1 MLLLLLCLCARDEEI
16 RPLFSLSLSSKKKKK
31 KRALMDECDVFFF
44 VVNSFFFSNFGFVAF
59 DSIIDRV
66 LERKSNRR
74 RRQKEDLK
82 KEISSVRRQFS
93 TFFERERSFPF
104 KTRRRSTHEYNI
116 LCKKAVRRGA
126 KLVLF

>member
-1 MLLLLLCLCARDEEI
+1 
-16 RPLFSLSLSSKKKKK
+16 
-31 KRALMDECDVFFF
+31 MDECDVFFF

-59 DSIIDRV
+59 DRV
-66 LERKSNRR
+66 LERKKSRGRAKRR
-74 RRQKEDLK
+74 SQ